1 LAIAA
6 DRLAA
11 RVDEILRVSS
21 ACSAKPAVLGGPEG
35 AAARLGMK
43 RAALHEKIKRLG
55 ISRLE

>member
-11 RVDEILRVSS
+11 RVNEILRVS

-43 RAALHEKIKRLG
+43 RAALHEKIKKLG